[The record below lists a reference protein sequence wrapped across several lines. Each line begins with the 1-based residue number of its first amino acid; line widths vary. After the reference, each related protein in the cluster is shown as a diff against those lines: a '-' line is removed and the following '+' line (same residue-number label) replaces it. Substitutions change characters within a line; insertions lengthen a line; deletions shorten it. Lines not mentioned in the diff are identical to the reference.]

1 MKLAHYQL
9 IREIQIEK
17 KERYQASKE
26 QQARTERDEVDAEY
40 NGKRELMIR
49 EQNQANSEMSRHE
62 TVLSEIKTLKRQV
75 K

>member
-9 IREIQIEK
+9 VREIQLDK

-26 QQARTERDEVDAEY
+26 QQVRKETGEVDSEY

-49 EQNQANSEMSRHE
+49 E
-62 TVLSEIKTLKRQV
+62 
-75 K
+75 